1 MRGDTA
7 HGHTPHIRDI
17 PGSKV
22 QIQKQFRLPCI
33 LTVHFKEIADLI
45 QYHIIR
51 VCFLDGVIAVV
62 GGVPHCILRQR
73 LIIKRLFIWRK
84 IAVQLNQLRNS

>member
-7 HGHTPHIRDI
+7 HGHTPYIRDI

-22 QIQKQFRLPCI
+22 QIQKQFRLTCI
-33 LTVHFKEIADLI
+33 LAVHFKEITDLI
-45 QYHIIR
+45 QHYIVR

-62 GGVPHCILRQR
+62 GGVSRRILRQR
-73 LIIKRLFIWRK
+73 LVIKCLFVWRK
-84 IAVQLNQLRNS
+84 IAVQPNQRRNS